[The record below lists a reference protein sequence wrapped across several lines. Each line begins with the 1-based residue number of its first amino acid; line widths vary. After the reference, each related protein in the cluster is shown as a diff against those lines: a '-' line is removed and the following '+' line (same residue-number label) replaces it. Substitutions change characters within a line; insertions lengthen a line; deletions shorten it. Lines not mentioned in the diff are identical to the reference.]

1 MPMFTKKFISVVL
14 TGLLFASQPVLSE
27 EPVVQAEQGE
37 VAAVVTLEAVDP
49 AQVQETAAPAGEME
63 TDGPGMTTDEQSSPD
78 KTEGMAMPSG
88 MMGPGKKG
96 CRMGKGGMKGMMHSG
111 MGGMGGMGKGG
122 MKGMMPG
129 GMSEGCKTG
138 CCMGHS
144 GITKKQY
151 RELMGR
157 LDVLDARMAKIDA
170 MLERLLER

>member
-1 MPMFTKKFISVVL
+1 MFTKKLIPVVL

-27 EPVVQAEQGE
+27 EPVVQPEQGD
-37 VAAVVTLEAVDP
+37 VAAVVTLETVDP
-49 AQVQETAAPAGEME
+49 AQVQETAAPAGGTE
-63 TDGPGMTTDEQSSPD
+63 TDGPGMTMDEQGNPD
-78 KTEGMAMPSG
+78 MTGGMAMQPG

-96 CRMGKGGMKGMMHSG
+96 CRMGR
-111 MGGMGGMGKGG
+111 GG

-129 GMSEGCKTG
+129 GMDKGAMMGGGMGTGCKTG
-138 CCMGHS
+138 CCMGRS

>member
-1 MPMFTKKFISVVL
+1 MITKKFIPVVL
-14 TGLLFASQPVLSE
+14 TGLLFASQLALSE
-27 EPVVQAEQGE
+27 EPVVQPEQGD
-37 VAAVVTLEAVDP
+37 VAAVVTVETVDP
-49 AQVQETAAPAGEME
+49 GPVQETAAPAAGME
-63 TDGPGMTTDEQSSPD
+63 TDGPGMTMDEPGSAAKS
-78 KTEGMAMPSG
+78 EGMAMQPG

-96 CRMGKGGMKGMMHSG
+96 CRMGKGGM
-111 MGGMGGMGKGG
+111 GKGG

-129 GMSEGCKTG
+129 GMGEGCKTG
-138 CCMGHS
+138 CCMSHS

>member
-1 MPMFTKKFISVVL
+1 MFTKKFIPVVL

-27 EPVVQAEQGE
+27 EPVVQPEQGD

-49 AQVQETAAPAGEME
+49 GQIQETAAPAGGTE
-63 TDGPGMTTDEQSSPD
+63 TDGAGMTTDEQSGAD
-78 KTEGMAMPSG
+78 MTGGMAMQPG

-96 CRMGKGGMKGMMHSG
+96 CRMGKGGMKGMMQ
-111 MGGMGGMGKGG
+111 GGMGGMG
-122 MKGMMPG
+122 
-129 GMSEGCKTG
+129 EGCKTG